1 MAMFAKA
8 HQLCC
13 FSVLEVKEAFNDID
27 VEIIMDLYEQS
38 NRNKQVLFEMCFN
51 LANPDQADPEALR
64 EAMQNQDDGADN
76 EEERDANY
84 IAELAHMQMGSD
96 HGPMT
101 Q

>member
-1 MAMFAKA
+1 
-8 HQLCC
+8 
-13 FSVLEVKEAFNDID
+13 
-27 VEIIMDLYEQS
+27 
-38 NRNKQVLFEMCFN
+38 MCFN

-84 IAELAHMQMGSD
+84 IAELAHMQMGGD